1 MLKIFIE
8 EFLEEMATIYKSKE
22 YSILIAVTPDSG
34 RAGNPYF
41 KFLNNSNYLNADKII
56 RILFHKPDYIV
67 HTDGKELWKLNNK
80 DKKLL
85 IKILNQHSKKY
96 KEYTNWQA
104 AKFDWNCEYLEEMLD
119 IDEYFKGTYDEEY
132 DTDPGYIRSDLEMPN
147 YMNLQF

>member
-8 EFLEEMATIYKSKE
+8 ELLGEMATVYKSRE
-22 YSILIAVTPDSG
+22 YSILIAVTPDSS

-56 RILFHKPDYIV
+56 RILFHKPDYVI
-67 HTDGKELWKLNNK
+67 HKDGKELWELNNK

-85 IKILNQHSKKY
+85 MQILKQRSKKY
-96 KEYTNWQA
+96 KEYTNWDA

-119 IDEYFKGTYDEEY
+119 IEDYFNGNYDEEY
-132 DTDPGYIRSDLEMPN
+132 KHDAGYIKSDLEMPD
-147 YMNLQF
+147 YTKIQF

>member
-1 MLKIFIE
+1 M
-8 EFLEEMATIYKSKE
+8 
-22 YSILIAVTPDSG
+22 
-34 RAGNPYF
+34 
-41 KFLNNSNYLNADKII
+41 
-56 RILFHKPDYIV
+56 

-132 DTDPGYIRSDLEMPN
+132 DTDPEYIRSDLEMPN